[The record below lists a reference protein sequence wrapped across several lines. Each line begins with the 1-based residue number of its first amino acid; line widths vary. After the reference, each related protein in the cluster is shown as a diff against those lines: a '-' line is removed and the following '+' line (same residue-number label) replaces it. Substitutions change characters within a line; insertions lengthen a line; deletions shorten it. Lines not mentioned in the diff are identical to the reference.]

1 MPTRAVCA
9 VLIAAYSYIL
19 LKIMVLREI
28 PLVTVGRLML
38 HFGGADANGSSNLV
52 PFKTILSYL
61 SGNKGLVIAGV
72 NIAGNIGLTVPLGL
86 LLPFVWR
93 TVSWKYALL
102 LSFATGFLVEGMQVV
117 LDTGIFDIDDVL
129 LNGLGVMIGYW
140 IYLVVRH
147 GLAAPR
153 YRNFVIACLLVAAG
167 TAVVTVAVYPGIRL
181 SAAPGPDVLRGSQ
194 MAAFPPTGVA
204 CFDSFTSV
212 VSNGYAD
219 PSFRLPDF
227 EMKDVTHF
235 RCASAR
241 GFEQYEITGTDT
253 AGHTFYVHH
262 ASGGV
267 AASGADTYL
276 DHCAMRDGVII
287 MSTKTVGR
295 SGTSEPGTCV
305 FTEDFPR
312 DTDSIYV
319 FSR

>member
-1 MPTRAVCA
+1 
-9 VLIAAYSYIL
+9 
-19 LKIMVLREI
+19 
-28 PLVTVGRLML
+28 ML

-61 SGNKGLVIAGV
+61 SGSKGLVIVGV
-72 NIAGNIGLTVPLGL
+72 NIAGNIGLTVPLGV
-86 LLPFVWR
+86 LLPSVWR

-140 IYLVVRH
+140 IYLFVAH

-153 YRNFVIACLLVAAG
+153 YRNVVIACLLVVSGAAVL
-167 TAVVTVAVYPGIRL
+167 AVAIYPGIRL

-194 MAAFPPTGVA
+194 IAAFPPMGVT
-204 CFDSFTSV
+204 CFDNFSSV
-212 VSNGYAD
+212 VAGGYAN
-219 PSFRLPDF
+219 PSFNVPEF
-227 EMKDVTHF
+227 ELKDVTHF

-241 GFEQYEITGTDT
+241 GFEQYEIAGTDR

-267 AASGADTYL
+267 AASGADSYI
-276 DHCAMRDGVII
+276 DHCSVRDDVIV
-287 MSTKTVGR
+287 MSTKSIGR
-295 SGTSEPGTCV
+295 SGMSEPGTCV
-305 FTEDFPR
+305 FTEGFPR
-312 DTDSIYV
+312 DADSIYV
-319 FSR
+319 FNR